1 MLDELNSIPE
11 EFYQNQTQKI
21 PGYTRNPTGRLSIQR
36 ISECKDSHW
45 IMPGST
51 VRKQKKLIFYDWTGC
66 HWSDKKAMA
75 VQKVM
80 EFLLD
85 KEFSL
90 YIWAREGLHIIT
102 RDNLAFKIE
111 YNFRT
116 KSHISSPQAVH
127 HRSTIVLG
135 VPYDELFLV
144 DDYWVSYIISQDKT
158 PPARSL
164 HLRHCRNLVDFQLN
178 SLLMMITNLTP
189 PLKQL
194 IIDTQFPGDGPLIRS
209 IQSRAPGVSLIHIP
223 DALDLASPE
232 FPRLHQNLK
241 SLTYTN
247 TREKI
252 SNAVPQMPQLEKL
265 LIMHKACSESIAHLI
280 TAVPNLEQ
288 LRIAEI
294 DNNEHFNNLPPSV
307 SYLEITKSVLTDHQ
321 ILDLMIRL
329 PGLKNLIITKSTI
342 THVNKAETL
351 DHVNSKI
358 ISLDLTSTSLSNE
371 ILNNLLSRCPQLK
384 MLTISSSNENS
395 AGTSLTQ
402 PGSTSIN
409 SLDIDVLKINNLESL
424 SLFKV
429 SLNKDSL
436 SKLLLRQPNLIS
448 LKLYNMN
455 LCERTEGLPILK
467 NLKTLYFQ
475 YCNFKENDLNNL
487 FLSGPYITQLLLA
500 YPSDGE
506 DVELLSSA
514 SKLNTLTE
522 LMVLTIGEMESMKM
536 ERNLRRMLP
545 GLPKLAY
552 LTLQENKE
560 RSQSE
565 LLELKNR
572 GIHVTILSDSNSQ
585 PAQHNLISRNSPPT
599 EPVHDYKKYLHQQRT
614 PKDFIFRYNGIN
626 KSQNQTMII
635 EQLSQYLTLKQKDLF
650 LIPEIQDGICVP
662 LSRLFQQLSVAQWN
676 QFISLIQGWKG
687 DELSL
692 DDVLV
697 EQFELL
703 LSVVKKN
710 CSGKQKIHPFTFI
723 GTNLGQLFNNNQVD
737 EFESGTEVIETNQL
751 AESLKFSLEKGC
763 GLSNNWHRISIKHIE
778 KDLWL
783 IYDPNYYSGVKTV
796 SSDGL
801 EQVVQE
807 SLGTLVLIELQNEIL
822 KPRIINP
829 NEFLQRGGLISL
841 CTASN
846 NDDLIALL
854 GADFDFSLT
863 ALIGLLLRNTEGT
876 PAWLIGLNNI
886 KVAELTHKLLAQL
899 IQKYP
904 NDYKLLLQK
913 SMEALTPQKKHHA
926 INLLTQ
932 QIIRFSA
939 LNTPVITASSS
950 CSTELLPANLYDLLL
965 DAIRGTTDT
974 KYYENVLKTWHKPIV
989 AASSVDEY
997 CQKSLQSVD
1006 VKSRLIELNSTHSL
1020 NALRLALMRY
1030 AKNTDR
1036 PVYYIHSPEDLICSA
1051 PFIKRVKNKGILQKG
1066 PGGALHDFLTKEH
1079 HTTQPPVL
1087 IVNYEQFSAEDLVRF
1102 NSLLDKNRFADGTP
1116 VPKDTMII
1124 GLTNINKPNCYQ
1136 GSDFYSRF
1144 NKVEKCPVS
1153 AAQLAQSVPNL
1164 PIIKKG
1170 KVTRVI
1176 NLFNSYDWKERLLGS
1191 WTLDGNHLYF
1201 KEGLLANLEGN
1212 IIELQNAPWNDHEF
1226 QLFWQ
1231 EACYPG
1237 ATHFPGSNLPIPEH
1251 LKLIKTQ
1258 GYDLPRLKYKFSVT
1272 KLSEGAPNPYI
1283 TVSSIADD
1291 EANTSTFLTDDGSGE
1306 PYLPHILNPHRI
1318 NKYFSDYQY
1327 REESKSIVKIPGL
1340 IEANQGRF
1348 LNAHLTHSMNIDEW
1362 AKLLTECEQFNVHL
1376 NVSLAPGASLPVD
1389 FGIPE
1394 ESLCSVRTPWAERIE
1409 SHTEVIISSDP
1420 DFTLANI
1427 VSVQPDWLVLD
1438 VSELNSSDLF
1448 ETLDGKLN
1456 KEKLEFEFNS
1466 RPSWLLEKLKQ
1477 GKRILL
1483 KGKFSEDLEQQ
1494 LATVLMQ
1501 RQKSGFS
1508 PGQLIMLTEDAS
1520 AFQFGGSTNHQVNK
1534 EEFRKH
1540 FMGLPANLSSISF
1553 VTLKT
1558 RVRYNRAFPNKNNAE
1573 AWAGMKTL
1581 SRKAQVLSPLDP
1593 STSKQEAEEFSN
1605 ARHQAVRTLLTHS
1618 PYVLLTGLSGV
1629 GKTTF
1634 VHHELVR
1641 AGEKLYV
1648 GKKQMKEW
1656 AEDKDTPG
1664 YKYLFLDE
1672 ATLDASD
1679 WSQFEGLFNIPPTLL
1694 IDGVLYELKP
1704 EHKVIFA
1711 GNPISY
1717 GDERKLATLFKRHGN
1732 ALVFDPLPTA
1742 VLYEKILKP
1751 VFAEQ
1756 NIPQAQIEQLSTQFL
1771 DVYRFLVVC
1780 STKDILIS
1788 PRELQMMALLTL
1800 VYCKNNPTANAEDIA
1815 AHYAFILAER
1825 LVPASH
1831 RMKFTEQFKPKNPL
1845 LVRESLQD
1853 DEAISHKVKFHLTPS
1868 RFPARQLLDDLLALR
1883 QFRQFEAMNDEQ
1895 KYGGIGGVIF
1905 EGEPGLGK
1913 SELVYQTLLE
1923 HGYTELTQNLEPV
1936 SGQLYFYK
1944 IPVSMDVAEKEALLI
1959 KAFNEGA
1966 IVLIDEINSSPM
1978 LEKLLNSLLMGKD
1991 LQGNRPDNPG
2001 FMAIGTQNPITMAG
2015 RRAVSTALSRRV
2027 ITVNLPQYPAKEMQD
2042 ILVQKGVNSHNARD
2056 MVVALQKNQA
2066 RASKENL
2073 SPAPNFRDLI
2083 RLAKNHIK
2091 SESLQQNKN
2100 TRKRSDLKN
2109 RIVQDK
2115 FKKAHTNTSQS
2126 SSSSSSCAPGFF
2138 TKRGRVDSAKD
2149 SVRRSARVAFRR
2161 QH

>member
-1 MLDELNSIPE
+1 MFLFDELNSIPE
-11 EFYQNQTQKI
+11 EFYHTQTQKT
-21 PGYTRNPTGRLSIQR
+21 PSYTRTPTGRLSIQR
-36 ISECKDSHW
+36 ISDCKDSHW
-45 IMPGST
+45 IMPSSA
-51 VRKQKKLIFYDWTGC
+51 VSKQKKLIFFDWTGL
-66 HWSDKKAMA
+66 HWSDKKARA
-75 VQKVM
+75 VQKAM
-80 EFLLD
+80 EFLID
-85 KEFSL
+85 NEFSL
-90 YIWAREGLHIIT
+90 YFWSGESLQTIT
-102 RDNLAFKIE
+102 RSNLAFKIDHD
-111 YNFRT
+111 FR
-116 KSHISSPQAVH
+116 KNIYILPPQVIQQRAS
-127 HRSTIVLG
+127 RILG

-158 PPARSL
+158 PPLRSL
-164 HLRHCRNLVDFQLN
+164 HLRHCRNIIDLQFK
-178 SLLMMITNLTP
+178 SLLMMINNLFP
-189 PLKQL
+189 PIQQL
-194 IIDTQFPGDGPLIRS
+194 IVDSQFPGDGPLIRS
-209 IQSRAPGVSLIHIP
+209 IQSRIPEISLIHIP
-223 DALDLASPE
+223 DVLDLANPE

-241 SLTYTN
+241 ALTYSN
-247 TREKI
+247 TSEKI
-252 SNAVPQMPQLEKL
+252 SDVVPVMPQLEKL
-265 LIMHKACSESIAHLI
+265 SIMNKACSESIAHLI
-280 TAVPNLEQ
+280 AAVPNLEQ
-288 LRIAEI
+288 LRITGI
-294 DNNEHFNNLPPSV
+294 DNHEHFNNLPPSV
-307 SYLEITKSVLTDHQ
+307 SYLEITKSILSDHQ

-329 PGLKNLIITKSTI
+329 PMLKTLIITKSTI
-342 THVNKAETL
+342 IHDNEPATLTHVNSRIQ
-351 DHVNSKI
+351 N
-358 ISLDLTSTSLSNE
+358 LDLTYTFLSNE
-371 ILNNLLSRCPQLK
+371 TLNSFLSRCPQLK
-384 MLTISSSNENS
+384 MLSISSPDESSGATQLN
-395 AGTSLTQ
+395 Q
-402 PGSTSIN
+402 PGRTSIN
-409 SLDIDVLKINNLESL
+409 SFDIDKLEINNLESL
-424 SLFKV
+424 SLHRV

-436 SKLLLRQPNLIS
+436 NKLLLRQPNLIS
-448 LKLYNMN
+448 LKLHNMN
-455 LCERTEGLPILK
+455 LFEYAEGLPIL
-467 NLKTLYFQ
+467 NRLKTLCLA
-475 YCNFKENDLNNL
+475 YCSLKEHDLNNL
-487 FLSGPYITQLLLA
+487 ILSGRHITRLLLG
-500 YPSDGE
+500 YLSDGKDDE
-506 DVELLSSA
+506 FLGNT
-514 SKLNTLTE
+514 SKLNALTE
-522 LMVLTIGEMESMKM
+522 LISLTLGENNSMKM
-536 ERNLRRMLP
+536 EQNFKYILP
-545 GLPKLAY
+545 ALTSLVY
-552 LTLQENKE
+552 LTLQPNKQ

-572 GIHVTILSDSNSQ
+572 GIQVTILSAPPSQSVQQNPIIQNSL
-585 PAQHNLISRNSPPT
+585 PR
-599 EPVHDYKKYLHQQRT
+599 EPVHDYKQFFNMQRS
-614 PKDFIFRYNGIN
+614 PQDLIFRYNGTN
-626 KSQNQTMII
+626 KFKNQKMII
-635 EQLSQYLTLKQKDLF
+635 EQLSQYLTLKQKNLF

-662 LSRLFQQLSVAQWN
+662 LSRLFLQLSLEQWS
-676 QFISLIQGWKG
+676 QFISLIQGWNG
-687 DELSL
+687 DDLSL

-703 LSVVKKN
+703 LPLVKQN
-710 CSGKQKIHPFTFI
+710 CLAKLKINSSTFI
-723 GTNLGQLFNNNQVD
+723 GTNIEQLFKKNQAIIHGD
-737 EFESGTEVIETNQL
+737 EFEL
-751 AESLKFSLEKGC
+751 AESLKSGLEQGC
-763 GLSNNWHRISIKHIE
+763 GLSNAWHKISIKRIE

-796 SSDGL
+796 SSDEL
-801 EQVVQE
+801 EQVIQE

-822 KPRIINP
+822 KPHILNP
-829 NEFLQRGGLISL
+829 DEFLQRGGLISL
-841 CTASN
+841 CAASN
-846 NDDLIALL
+846 SDELLDLL
-854 GADFDFSLT
+854 GADFDFNPG
-863 ALIGLLLRNTEGT
+863 ALNGLLLRNTKGT
-876 PAWLIGLNNI
+876 PAWFLGLNNI
-886 KVAELTHKLLAQL
+886 RTAELTHKLLAQL
-899 IQKYP
+899 IQKFP
-904 NDYKLLLQK
+904 NDYTVLLQK
-913 SMEALTPQKKHHA
+913 SMEELTPQQKHYA
-926 INLLTQ
+926 ISLVTQ
-932 QIIRFSA
+932 QLAHFSA
-939 LNTPVITASSS
+939 LKVPVTSSS
-950 CSTELLPANLYDLLL
+950 WRSDSELLPANLYDLLL

-974 KYYENVLKTWHKPIV
+974 KYYEHELKTWHKPIM
-989 AASSVDEY
+989 AASTVDEY
-997 CQKSLQSVD
+997 CQKSLQSD
-1006 VKSRLIELNSTHSL
+1006 GVKSRLIELNSTQSI
-1020 NALRLALMRY
+1020 NALRLALGQY
-1030 AKNTDR
+1030 AKNTDH
-1036 PVYYIHSPEDLICSA
+1036 PVYYIHSPDDLICSA
-1051 PFIKRVKNKGILQKG
+1051 PFIKRTVNKGILQKG
-1066 PGGALHDFLTKEH
+1066 PGGDLHDFLTKEH
-1079 HTTQPPVL
+1079 HNTQPPVL

-1116 VPKDTMII
+1116 VPKDTIII

-1164 PIIKKG
+1164 PIIKDG
-1170 KVTRVI
+1170 KTTRVI
-1176 NLFNSYDWKERLLGS
+1176 NLFNSDDWKERLLGS
-1191 WTLDGNHLYF
+1191 WTLDGNHLHF
-1201 KEGLLANLEGN
+1201 KEGLLANLDGN
-1212 IIELQNAPWNDHEF
+1212 IIELQNAPWDDSEF
-1226 QLFWQ
+1226 KLFWQ

-1237 ATHFPGSNLPIPEH
+1237 ATHFSGSNLPIPEH
-1251 LKLIKTQ
+1251 LQLIKTQ

-1272 KLSEGAPNPYI
+1272 KLFERAPNPHI
-1283 TVSSIADD
+1283 TVSSVVDD
-1291 EANTSTFLTDDGSGE
+1291 APNASTSLTDDESAE

-1318 NKYFSDYQY
+1318 NKYFSDYQFN
-1327 REESKSIVKIPGL
+1327 EENKSIVKVPGL

-1348 LNAHLTHSMNIDEW
+1348 LHAHLTHSMNIDEW
-1362 AKLLTECEQFNVHL
+1362 AKLLTECDRFNVHL

-1394 ESLCSVRTPWAERIE
+1394 EPLCSVRTPWAERIE

-1427 VSVQPDWLVLD
+1427 VSAQPDWLVLD

-1508 PGQLIMLTEDAS
+1508 PGQLMMLTEDAS

-1581 SRKAQVLSPLDP
+1581 SRKAEVLSPLDP

-1605 ARHQAVRTLLTHS
+1605 ARQQAVRTLLTHS

-1641 AGEKLYV
+1641 TGEKLYV

-1711 GNPISY
+1711 GNPICY

-1756 NIPQAQIEQLSTQFL
+1756 NIPQAQIEELSTQFL
-1771 DVYRFLVVC
+1771 DVYRFLVEC
-1780 STKDILIS
+1780 STTDVLIS

-1800 VYCKNNPTANAEDIA
+1800 VYCKNNPTVNAEDVA

-1825 LVPASH
+1825 LVSAQQK
-1831 RMKFTEQFKPKNPL
+1831 MKFTEQFKPKNPL
-1845 LVRESLQD
+1845 PVTESLQD
-1853 DEAISHKVKFHLTPS
+1853 DEAKSHKVKFHLTPS

-1883 QFRQFEAMNDEQ
+1883 RFRQFEAMNDEQ
-1895 KYGGIGGVIF
+1895 KYGGLGGVIF
-1905 EGEPGLGK
+1905 EGAPGLGK

-1923 HGYTELTQNLEPV
+1923 HGYSEIRQNLEHVP
-1936 SGQLYFYK
+1936 GQLYFYK
-1944 IPVSMDVAEKEALLI
+1944 IPVSMDVAEKEALLL

-1991 LQGNRPDNPG
+1991 LQGNRPENPG

-2027 ITVNLPQYPAKEMQD
+2027 ITVELPQYPANEMQD
-2042 ILVQKGVNSHNARD
+2042 ILVQKGVSSHNARD

-2066 RASKENL
+2066 RASNENL
-2073 SPAPNFRDLI
+2073 SPPPNFRDLI
-2083 RLAKNHIK
+2083 RLAKKHIK
-2091 SESLQQNKN
+2091 SEPLQQTTN
-2100 TRKRSDLKN
+2100 TRKRPDLKN
-2109 RIVQDK
+2109 RIVQVK
-2115 FKKAHTNTSQS
+2115 LKKAHTNSSQCS
-2126 SSSSSSCAPGFF
+2126 SSSSSSAPGFF
-2138 TKRGRVDSAKD
+2138 TKRGRVDSAIE
-2149 SVRRSARVAFRR
+2149 SLRRSPRIASRR
-2161 QH
+2161 QQ